1 VANDLTARA
10 RIRDAAISHF
20 ADEGYE
26 RATIRGIAATAGVS
40 PGLLRH
46 HFGSKEEL
54 RRACDEHIAET
65 LRRVNAQY
73 LEDLSGAAVDRRLV
87 QPFERYIV
95 RALAENSPSAAPI
108 FDEMVTMTE
117 RWLERADDA
126 LARNMADSVAGSWI
140 GGMIDYAIRNSP
152 QRPTTCQAT
161 ATATDPNGAT
171 GTGSATVPVGMTT
184 TQIDIADQTPGTTW
198 AVGDIDH
205 LNVQVTC
212 ADGRGN
218 SQVAKATLDQDAL
231 AAG

>member
-1 VANDLTARA
+1 MKPPTFLRVLTAA
-10 RIRDAAISHF
+10 TPLALAAVLAGAAQADAAIG
-20 ADEGYE
+20 D
-26 RATIRGIAATAGVS
+26 AGVDN
-40 PGLLRH
+40 PHVLNHG
-46 HFGSKEEL
+46 
-54 RRACDEHIAET
+54 AT
-65 LRRVNAQY
+65 LRVT
-73 LEDLSGAAVDRRLV
+73 LESAVSN
-87 QPFERYIV
+87 Q
-95 RALAENSPSAAPI
+95 A
-108 FDEMVTMTE
+108 
-117 RWLERADDA
+117 ADDA